1 VNGGV
6 NEGKGMARLED
17 KVCIITGSGSGIGR
31 ASALMFAREGARVIV
46 ADIRGDTAEATAH
59 AVCEAGGTALAM
71 TVDVA
76 REPDLE
82 TMIARTVAEFGRID
96 VLFNNAL
103 YVNKEHALR
112 DMDFLSFDPDIFL
125 ANLRVNVLGA
135 VVASKL
141 AIPHLLERG
150 GGSIISTSSGSSMG
164 GDITAYSYGSSK
176 AALNWFV
183 QAIAATYGKRGIRSN
198 AILPGPT
205 QTPAKLDWS
214 TPEMDRLFLEVLNT
228 PFIGE
233 PEDIAAMALFLASD
247 ESRYVNGMLYPVDG
261 GQSCTVPFIG
271 VTRALMRN

>member
-1 VNGGV
+1 MG
-6 NEGKGMARLED
+6 RLDD
-17 KVCIITGSGSGIGR
+17 KVCIVTGGGSGIGR
-31 ASALMFAREGARVIV
+31 ASALAFAREGATVIV
-46 ADIRGDTAEATAH
+46 ADIRAEAADSTAD
-59 AVCEAGGTALAM
+59 AVGQAGGAARSI
-71 TVDVA
+71 TVDVG
-76 REPDLE
+76 EQGDLE
-82 TMIARTVAEFGRID
+82 RMISGTVGDFGRID

-103 YVNKEHALR
+103 YVNREHAMR
-112 DMDFLSFDPDIFL
+112 DMDFLAFDPEIFF

-135 VVASKL
+135 VLASKL
-141 AIPHLLERG
+141 AIPHMLERQS
-150 GGSIISTSSGSSMG
+150 GSIISTSSGSSMG

-183 QAIAATYGKRGIRSN
+183 QSIAATYGKQGIRSN

-205 QTPAKLDWS
+205 QTPAKLEWS

-261 GQSCTVPFIG
+261 GQSCTVPFIS
-271 VTRALMRN
+271 VTRSLAKG

>member
-1 VNGGV
+1 
-6 NEGKGMARLED
+6 MTRLAD
-17 KVCIITGSGSGIGR
+17 KICIITGSGSGIGR
-31 ASALMFAREGARVIV
+31 ASALMFAREGATVIV
-46 ADIRGDTAEATAH
+46 ADIRAEAAEMTAQ
-59 AVCEAGGTALAM
+59 AVVDAGGSARAM
-71 TVDVA
+71 TVDVGEQA
-76 REPDLE
+76 DLE
-82 TMIARTVAEFGRID
+82 KMVNQTIADFGRID

-103 YVNKEHALR
+103 YVNQDHAMR
-112 DMDFLSFDPDIFL
+112 DMDFLTFDPAIFL

-135 VVASKL
+135 VLASKL
-141 AIPHLLERG
+141 AIPHMLERG
-150 GGSIISTSSGSSMG
+150 AGSIISTSSGSSMG

-205 QTPAKLDWS
+205 QTPAKLQWS

-261 GQSCTVPFIG
+261 GQSCTVPFIS
-271 VTRALMRN
+271 VTRALSPG

>member
-1 VNGGV
+1 
-6 NEGKGMARLED
+6 MARLTD
-17 KVCIITGSGSGIGR
+17 KICIITGSGSGIGR
-31 ASALMFAREGARVIV
+31 ASAAMFAREGATVIV
-46 ADIRGDTAEATAH
+46 ADIRAETAEATAH
-59 AVCEAGGTALAM
+59 AIVEAGGSARPM

-76 REPDLE
+76 EQSDLE
-82 TMIARTVAEFGRID
+82 RMVGQTVADFGRID

-103 YVNKEHALR
+103 YVNQDHAMR
-112 DMDFLSFDPDIFL
+112 DMDFLAFDPDIFL

-135 VVASKL
+135 VLASKL
-141 AIPHLLERG
+141 AIPHMLERG
-150 GGSIISTSSGSSMG
+150 AGSIISTSSGSSLG

-183 QAIAATYGKRGIRSN
+183 QSIAATYGKQGIRSN

-205 QTPAKLDWS
+205 QTPAKLQWS

-261 GQSCTVPFIG
+261 GQSCTVPFIS
-271 VTRALMRN
+271 VTRALAKG

>member
-1 VNGGV
+1 
-6 NEGKGMARLED
+6 MARLAD
-17 KVCIITGSGSGIGR
+17 KICIITGSGSGIGR
-31 ASALMFAREGARVIV
+31 ASAMLFAREGATVVV
-46 ADIRGDTAEATAH
+46 ADIRAEPAETVAQSIID
-59 AVCEAGGTALAM
+59 AGGKARALVA
-71 TVDVA
+71 DVGNEA
-76 REPDLE
+76 DLE
-82 TMIARTVAEFGRID
+82 RMIGTTVADFGQID

-103 YVNKEHALR
+103 YTNPDHALR
-112 DMDFLSFDPDIFL
+112 DMDFLQFDPEIFL

-135 VVASKL
+135 VIASKL
-141 AIPHLLERG
+141 AIPHMLERG
-150 GGSIISTSSGSSMG
+150 RGSIIATSSGSSMG

-183 QAIAATYGKRGIRSN
+183 QAIAATYGKQGIRSN

-205 QTPAKLDWS
+205 QTPAKIQWS

-261 GQSCTVPFIG
+261 GQSCTVPFIS
-271 VTRALMRN
+271 VTRALSANT

>member
-1 VNGGV
+1 
-6 NEGKGMARLED
+6 MARLAD

-31 ASALMFAREGARVIV
+31 ASALMFAREGATVIV
-46 ADIRGDTAEATAH
+46 ADIRGETAEATAH
-59 AVCEAGGTALAM
+59 EVCEAGGTALAM

-76 REPDLE
+76 KEADLE
-82 TMIARTVAEFGRID
+82 AMISRTVAEFGRID

-125 ANLRVNVLGA
+125 ANLHVNVLGA
-135 VVASKL
+135 VLASKL
-141 AIPHLLERG
+141 AIPHMLEQG
-150 GGSIISTSSGSSMG
+150 AGSSMG
-164 GDITAYSYGSSK
+164 GDVTAYSYGSSK

-261 GQSCTVPFIG
+261 GQSCTVPFVG
-271 VTRALMRN
+271 VTRALLQN

>member
-1 VNGGV
+1 
-6 NEGKGMARLED
+6 MTRLAD
-17 KVCIITGSGSGIGR
+17 KICIITGSGSGIGR
-31 ASALMFAREGARVIV
+31 ASALMFAREGATVIV
-46 ADIRGDTAEATAH
+46 ADIRAEAAETTAQ
-59 AVCEAGGTALAM
+59 AVVEAGGSARAI
-71 TVDVA
+71 TVDVG
-76 REPDLE
+76 EQSDLE
-82 TMIARTVAEFGRID
+82 KMVSQTIADFGRID

-103 YVNKEHALR
+103 YVNQHHALR
-112 DMDFLSFDPDIFL
+112 DMDFLAFDPDIFL

-135 VVASKL
+135 VLASKL
-141 AIPHLLERG
+141 AIPHMLERG
-150 GGSIISTSSGSSMG
+150 TGSIISTSSGSSMG

-205 QTPAKLDWS
+205 QTPAKLQWS

-271 VTRALMRN
+271 VTRALSAG

>member
-1 VNGGV
+1 
-6 NEGKGMARLED
+6 MTRLAN
-17 KVCIITGSGSGIGR
+17 KICIITGSGSGIGR
-31 ASALMFAREGARVIV
+31 ASALMFAREGATVIV
-46 ADIRGDTAEATAH
+46 ADIRAEAAEATAQ
-59 AVCEAGGTALAM
+59 AVVDAGGSARAM
-71 TVDVA
+71 TVDVG
-76 REPDLE
+76 EQGDLE
-82 TMIARTVAEFGRID
+82 KMASQTIADFGRID

-103 YVNKEHALR
+103 YVNQDHAIR
-112 DMDFLSFDPDIFL
+112 DMDFLAFDPDIFL

-135 VVASKL
+135 VLASKL
-141 AIPHLLERG
+141 AIPHMLERG
-150 GGSIISTSSGSSMG
+150 AGSIISTSSGSSMG

-205 QTPAKLDWS
+205 QTPAKLQWS

-261 GQSCTVPFIG
+261 GQSCTVPFIS
-271 VTRALMRN
+271 VTRALSHG

>member
-1 VNGGV
+1 MG
-6 NEGKGMARLED
+6 RLEE
-17 KVCIITGSGSGIGR
+17 KVCIVTGGGSGIGR
-31 ASALMFAREGARVIV
+31 ASALAFAREGGTVIV
-46 ADIRGDTAEATAH
+46 ADIRGEAAEATAQ
-59 AVCEAGGTALAM
+59 AVRDAGGIVRPM
-71 TVDVA
+71 TVDVG
-76 REPDLE
+76 EESDLE
-82 TMIARTVAEFGRID
+82 RMVGQTTADFGRID

-103 YVNKEHALR
+103 YVNRDHAMR
-112 DMDFLSFDPDIFL
+112 DMDFLTFDPDIFL

-135 VVASKL
+135 VLASKL
-141 AIPHLLERG
+141 AIPHMLERNS
-150 GGSIISTSSGSSMG
+150 GSIISTSSGSSMG

-183 QAIAATYGKRGIRSN
+183 QSIAATYGKRGIRSN

-205 QTPAKLDWS
+205 QTPAKLEWS

-261 GQSCTVPFIG
+261 GQSCTVPFIS
-271 VTRALMRN
+271 VTRKLANG

>member
-1 VNGGV
+1 
-6 NEGKGMARLED
+6 MTRLAN
-17 KVCIITGSGSGIGR
+17 KICIITGSGSGIGR
-31 ASALMFAREGARVIV
+31 ASALMFAREGATVIV
-46 ADIRGDTAEATAH
+46 ADIRAEAAEMTAQ
-59 AVCEAGGTALAM
+59 AVVDAGGSARAM
-71 TVDVA
+71 TVDVGEQA
-76 REPDLE
+76 DLE
-82 TMIARTVAEFGRID
+82 HMIGQTVADFGRID

-103 YVNKEHALR
+103 YVNQDHAMR
-112 DMDFLSFDPDIFL
+112 DMDFLAFDPDIFL

-135 VVASKL
+135 VLASKL
-141 AIPHLLERG
+141 AIPHMLERG
-150 GGSIISTSSGSSMG
+150 AGSIISTSSGSSMG

-205 QTPAKLDWS
+205 QTPAKLQWS

-261 GQSCTVPFIG
+261 GQSCTVPFIS
-271 VTRALMRN
+271 VTRALSPG

>member
-1 VNGGV
+1 
-6 NEGKGMARLED
+6 MARLED

-31 ASALMFAREGARVIV
+31 ASALMFAREGATVIV
-46 ADIRGDTAEATAH
+46 ADIRAEAAETTAQ
-59 AVCEAGGTALAM
+59 AIVDAGGTARAM
-71 TVDVA
+71 TVDVG
-76 REPDLE
+76 ESTDLE
-82 TMIARTVAEFGRID
+82 RLIGQTVSDFGRID

-103 YVNKEHALR
+103 YVNQDHAMR
-112 DMDFLSFDPDIFL
+112 DMDFLQFDPAIFM

-135 VVASKL
+135 VMASKL
-141 AIPHLLERG
+141 AIPHMLERG
-150 GGSIISTSSGSSMG
+150 TGSIISTSSGSSMG

-183 QAIAATYGKRGIRSN
+183 QAIAATYGKQGIRSN

-205 QTPAKLDWS
+205 QTPAKLQWS

-261 GQSCTVPFIG
+261 GQSCAVPFIS
-271 VTRALMRN
+271 VTRALSAS